1 MKKDQVIALDGPSGS
16 GKSTVAK
23 LVAQQLGL
31 IYIDT
36 GAMFRAAAYAL
47 QYTEIDFA
55 KAQLD
60 PAEEALVEKFFHDH
74 RFQFAPQPGVLILL
88 DNLNLTDVIREHHV
102 SKLAS
107 RTSKHRVVRDF
118 LKGWQRDIVRD
129 RPAILDGRDI
139 GTVIFPNATL
149 KVFLTASP
157 EERATRRLEELRDRG
172 QVEESFE
179 TILRDIKERDFEDMN
194 REIAPLKKATDGVEI
209 DSTGKTISQIVDE
222 IVALWNER
230 KASHEAHPGKLRKD
244 HL

>member
-23 LVAQQLGL
+23 LIAQNLGF

-47 QYTEIDFA
+47 QHTGIDFT
-55 KAQLD
+55 KPELSESENQTI
-60 PAEEALVEKFFHDH
+60 EKFFHDH
-74 RFQFAPQPGVLILL
+74 RFQFAPSPGVLILL

-107 RTSKHRVVRDF
+107 QVSKHKVVRDF
-118 LKGWQRDIVRD
+118 LKNWQRDIVKD

-139 GTVIFPNATL
+139 GTVVFPNALL

-157 EERATRRLEELRDRG
+157 EERATRRFEELKERQQTELDYD
-172 QVEESFE
+172 
-179 TILRDIKERDFEDMN
+179 TILKDIKERDYEDMN
-194 REIAPLKKATDGVEI
+194 RLIAPLKKATDGVEL
-209 DSTGKTISQIVDE
+209 DSTGKSIPQIVDE
-222 IVALWNER
+222 IIAIWNTK
-230 KASHEAHPGKLRKD
+230 KAAS
-244 HL
+244 

>member
-23 LVAQQLGL
+23 MIAQKLGI

-47 QYTEIDFA
+47 QHTGIDFT
-55 KAQLD
+55 KQKLT
-60 PAEEALVEKFFHDH
+60 PEEDQIIEKFFHDH
-74 RFQFAPQPGVLILL
+74 RFQFAPEPGVLILL

-107 RTSKHRVVRDF
+107 QVSKHKVIRNF
-118 LKGWQRDIVRD
+118 LAFWQRDIVKD

-139 GTVIFPNATL
+139 GTVIFPNAIL

-157 EERATRRLEELRDRG
+157 EERATRRFEELKARG
-172 QVEESFE
+172 QTDLDYEM
-179 TILRDIKERDFEDMN
+179 ILKDIKERDYEDMN
-194 REIAPLKKATDGVEI
+194 REIAPLKKAQDGIEI
-209 DSTGKTISQIVDE
+209 DSTGKTIPQMVEE
-222 IVALWNER
+222 IIELWNQR
-230 KASHEAHPGKLRKD
+230 KAQL
-244 HL
+244 